1 MQEFLFAHAHIVAI
15 ILTQKNSKAN
25 FSISNWLLC
34 NKWGKAIY
42 CIWYLLFARSL
53 SVPFSHFF
61 TFYWSSLFFF
71 GVSTCSIT
79 LFFLYTLWIYG
90 NDFLKNTIIIA
101 TLLFISAKNNGSTT
115 ASVLCLVF
123 IVIFFFLLVSF
134 LAFVDI
140 AQHVV
145 GILSPVYNS
154 RKTIIGIM
162 TSNSKYQQEGIMYSP
177 VSAVSLI

>member
-1 MQEFLFAHAHIVAI
+1 MSSVH
-15 ILTQKNSKAN
+15 
-25 FSISNWLLC
+25 C
-34 NKWGKAIY
+34 NI
-42 CIWYLLFARSL
+42 
-53 SVPFSHFF
+53 
-61 TFYWSSLFFF
+61 
-71 GVSTCSIT
+71 
-79 LFFLYTLWIYG
+79 
-90 NDFLKNTIIIA
+90 
-101 TLLFISAKNNGSTT
+101 
-115 ASVLCLVF
+115 
-123 IVIFFFLLVSF
+123 FFLLVSF